1 MYQINE
7 AYDEIIDEIPPKE
20 DDKDING
27 EDFDDEEFEK
37 MKEEINSQKERIEQ
51 IDEDYLSQA
60 KDLAKNNMKKFKRS
74 QLDDDDDDDSKGG
87 KKGLKKYNF
96 FQRRA
101 ILKKMHKGKA
111 KWKGKKKYMV
121 KRKEKGS
128 D

>member
-20 DDKDING
+20 DDKEINE
-27 EDFDDEEFEK
+27 EDFDDEELEK

-111 KWKGKKKYMV
+111 KWKGNK
-121 KRKEKGS
+121 
-128 D
+128 